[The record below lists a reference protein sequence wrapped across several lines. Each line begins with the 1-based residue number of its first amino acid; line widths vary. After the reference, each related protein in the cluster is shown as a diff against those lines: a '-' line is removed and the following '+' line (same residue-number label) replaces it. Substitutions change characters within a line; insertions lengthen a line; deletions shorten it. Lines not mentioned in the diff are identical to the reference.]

1 MPIDLHAIYTL
12 KENVLRATFDTA
24 GILFDL
30 RSRRC
35 LELNRTGIEIVDHL
49 NGREPLGLI
58 IARMAT
64 VYGHPRALVQKDL
77 ESFIA
82 ILQERDLLDE
92 RHASPY
98 SSQG

>member
-1 MPIDLHAIYTL
+1 MPIDLHAIYSL

-30 RSRRC
+30 RSRCC

-49 NGREPLGLI
+49 NGREPLALI
-58 IARMAT
+58 IARLAD

-92 RHASPY
+92 RYALPY
-98 SSQG
+98 SGQG